1 MTGMPD
7 SNHYWRCCLV
17 LACGLPQLLHADD
30 LTLTDGARL
39 SGTVRSISGNGVVE
53 LSSALAPERIMLKGA
68 AVGKVEFTAA
78 EPPAAL
84 PATLVELANG
94 DLLPATIESL
104 DDHSLSVVTP
114 DAGRLTIPRTAL
126 KSIQLG
132 VHRSKV
138 IYSGPKG
145 LDEWIFE
152 PETSKN
158 WTFAN
163 KTLTSNGPTTARQ
176 NLATPQQ
183 FIFRFTLKW
192 QANPMFQIYFADP
205 LTPGAKAVD
214 RYYMTYNGAGLEIKR
229 ESTTGNRYQTVI
241 LLARSPDQFPNNQ
254 LDVEIRV
261 DRRTSRLHLLLNG
274 EPEAAGVDP
283 SGAAPVGSGVTLR
296 SNSPA
301 GITQEISGIEILEL
315 DNASSRHHAE
325 DRGDPKTDSLI
336 SRDED
341 RWGGRLTGIRKGP
354 DGALFTFKSDFQQ
367 APLEIPETDVSTI
380 FFAQVAQEN
389 KPAETANPLA
399 LRLRGEGLLRV
410 SSCEFSE
417 AGITAVHPL
426 LGPLKISRAGVM
438 AIERPDLKPPAQ
450 PTAKPEPEE

>member
-1 MTGMPD
+1 MPH
-7 SNHYWRCCLV
+7 SNPYWRLCLV
-17 LACGLPQLLHADD
+17 LACGLPRLLHADD

-39 SGTVRSISGNGVVE
+39 SGTVRAITGGGVVE
-53 LSSALAPERIMLKGA
+53 LSSALAPEPVLLKGSS
-68 AVGKVEFTAA
+68 VSKVEFTAA
-78 EPPAAL
+78 ESLAAP

-94 DLLPATIESL
+94 DLLPATIEGL
-104 DDHSLSVVTP
+104 DDRSIIVVTP

-138 IYSGPKG
+138 IYSGPKS
-145 LDEWIFE
+145 LDEWSFE
-152 PETSKN
+152 TETSKN

-163 KTLTSNGPTTARQ
+163 KTLTANGPTTARQ

-205 LTPGAKAVD
+205 LTPNTKAVD

-229 ESTTGNRYQTVI
+229 ESTIGNRYQTVI

-283 SGAAPVGSGVTLR
+283 SGAAPVGGGVTLR

-325 DRGDPKTDSLI
+325 ERGDPKTDSLI
-336 SRDED
+336 SRDEE
-341 RWGGRLTGIRKGP
+341 RWGGRLTGIRKLP
-354 DGALFTFKSDFQQ
+354 DGAVFTFKSDFQQ
-367 APLEIPETDVSTI
+367 APMEISETDVSTI
-380 FFAQVAQEN
+380 FFAQ
-389 KPAETANPLA
+389 TAHDDKLAAATNPFA
-399 LRLRGEGLLRV
+399 LRLRGDGLLHV

-417 AGITAVHPL
+417 AGITAQHPL
-426 LGPLKISRAGVM
+426 LGLLKISRAGVS
-438 AIERPDLKPPAQ
+438 AIERPDPKPPAQ
-450 PTAKPEPEE
+450 PAAKPEE